1 MGTDF
6 EGLAIFLEI
15 LDKNKTMDIKKLFP
29 LLAVVCLLASCNA
42 PKKIRYF
49 QDAVQGSLDTI
60 KVDAEIRIRPDDK
73 LSIIVHSK
81 DFQLMT
87 LFNLPYVSNRIG
99 QNSENVRQSMNQGL
113 NGYKVSK
120 DGTIDFPVLGRIT
133 VAGLT
138 REGLRDFLANELRSR
153 NLVNDAVVT
162 VDFMNL
168 TISVLGEVS
177 RPGRYTIDRDKYT
190 LIDALSAAG
199 DLTIHGVR
207 QSVKVMRTAGDVKQ
221 TYIVNLNDAA
231 GTIASPVYYLQ
242 QGDVIYVEPNETR
255 SRQSNV
261 NGNNLLSA
269 SFWVSM
275 ASLIST
281 VTLNAIN
288 LARK

>member
-1 MGTDF
+1 M
-6 EGLAIFLEI
+6 AIFLEK
-15 LDKNKTMDIKKLFP
+15 LDKNKNMDLKKLIS
-29 LLAVVCLLASCNA
+29 LLAIVCLLASCNA

-49 QDAVQGSLDTI
+49 QDAEQGVLDTI
-60 KVDAEIRIRPDDK
+60 KVDADIRIRPDDK

-81 DFQLMT
+81 DYQLMA
-87 LFNLPYVSNRIG
+87 LFNLPYVGNRIG
-99 QNSENVRQSMNQGL
+99 QNNETIRQTMNQGL
-113 NGYKVSK
+113 YGYKVGK
-120 DGTIDFPVLGRIT
+120 DGTIDFPVIGKIK
-133 VAGLT
+133 VEGLT
-138 REGLRDFLANELRSR
+138 RDEFREYMTNELKNR
-153 NLVNDAVVT
+153 NLVNDAVVV

-168 TISVLGEVS
+168 TVNVLGEVA
-177 RPGRYTIDRDKYT
+177 RPGRYNIDRDKFT
-190 LIDALSAAG
+190 IIDALSAAG

-207 QSVKVMRTAGDVKQ
+207 QSVKVMRTVGDVKQ
-221 TYIVNLNDAA
+221 TYVINLNDAA

-242 QGDVIYVEPNETR
+242 QGDIVYVEPNETR

-288 LARK
+288 LSRK